1 MDIKMRINEKITTSK
16 VLGVFDVT
24 DESKIRIVVENA
36 NSSNTLEIKARIYNQ
51 TDFVLLKTITGNANE
66 IVNVF
71 TYEEIKIECTVFS
84 STGTEVKIVAASFN
98 DAGGSAIDSIGVP
111 SGDDITD
118 IETLNLTS
126 SDNSIGISGNNSTKT
141 IDFTFNGGYTPS
153 DATDWSPAPTTIPE
167 ALDQLADRTSFN
179 KIYVYE
185 NNVSVYSNGAPGVRD
200 TSPLIRD
207 GWYFQNTG
215 AGQKINWYFFDGNPL
230 SSTYQGSIPQ
240 SDFHPFFILTLDS
253 KNAKPIIGVYS
264 LPTGVNDT
272 IPGFAHSR
280 WVYQLS
286 TAALTPLVAGK
297 KYLFYT
303 TQNPSVYPEL
313 EHIQLDLIPAQSTGD
328 KNPSEL
334 ILTASLGSDSSEPVN
349 EVQWLVESMGVWS
362 PSVKQE
368 MQLRIRTVPLNS
380 SSKIDSIYL
389 PSYVDDVVEV
399 SSFATLP
406 PIGEAGK
413 IYVTL
418 DTNKQYR
425 WSGSTYI
432 EVSPSEV
439 NSVNGKVGVV
449 VLNKSDIG
457 LGNVDNT
464 SDLDKPISNAVQA
477 ELNIIDGRLDSLEEI
492 NSVKKLHVFEDNLQV
507 YADGRPGIKD
517 PSTNIYSNG
526 LIRDGWY
533 FKNTIAGQ
541 KINWYFFDGTT
552 QGTITLGNFSAYAVM
567 TFDAITAYP
576 ILAVYTFPTGS
587 GDIIP
592 GFAHSRVVYANP
604 LSPAA
609 VAGVKYLVYFGDEP
623 AAHPELP
630 RIQLTKSTISSA
642 GDQNPSEIVLT
653 ASLGSDSAEPVNEV
667 QFMVETLGV
676 NSPTVK
682 QEIDLRIKPS
692 SQSDFSSHINNF
704 SNPHAVTKTQVGLS
718 NVDNTSDLNKPIS
731 TATQTALNLKYDA
744 SNPAGYITSAQ
755 APVQSVNSQTGAVN
769 LDAADIPFT
778 PYGTITSTEVQS
790 AIEELD
796 DKTSVTSDIAL
807 DTKEPTGF
815 VDRTE
820 STTSF
825 DNSSRLFTIQPVTT
839 SFSFY
844 IKGTKFTKT
853 TLQSITIPNLAGNH
867 YVYFN
872 DVGNLAT
879 TQTFTS
885 AIIEQYAFVTVIYWN
900 TDTNTHSYFAE
911 ERHGITMDGATH
923 SYLHT
928 TFGARYISGLAL
940 ENFTIGD
947 GTDDTHAQ
955 FTADLGAIRDEDL
968 YLQLPAQSQIPILF
982 KQGQLWRKKL
992 ADNFPLLYNDGVY
1005 YSGPRIPF
1013 NEFVAGSWQLTPVDS
1028 NKFVLVHFFAT
1039 NDKETPIIGIQGTA
1053 QYNDIPA
1060 ARIAAGTE
1068 ISSLTGLPFAEF
1080 VAIGT
1085 VIFQTNTYT
1094 NIPDARVRAVN
1105 GANYVDFRG
1114 TQLYTPA
1121 GEATTH
1127 GLLSG
1132 LDKDDHTQYLTEARG
1147 DARYYTQTQID
1158 AIESTLQADI
1168 NTRALDSTV
1177 IKKDGSVAFTANQSM
1192 GGFRL
1197 TNVANPVGL
1206 TDAVNL
1212 QTLNASIGSSGD
1224 IVEKSFS
1231 IVESQISTSIT
1242 NFIFPSAS
1250 IKSFTALV
1258 SVTIDATSDLNEQF
1272 ELNGIQL
1279 SSGWV
1284 VSTISRG
1291 DNTNVTFDVDST
1303 GQVRYSS
1310 STYSG
1315 FVSGTL
1321 KFRAFTT
1328 SI

>member
-1 MDIKMRINEKITTSK
+1 MEIKMRINKKITSPQI
-16 VLGVFDVT
+16 LGIFDVT
-24 DESKIRIVVENA
+24 DESKIRIVVEGA
-36 NSSNTLEIKARIYNQ
+36 GSGNTFEVKARIQNQ
-51 TDFVLLKTITGNANE
+51 TSFVLLKTITGNANE
-66 IVNVF
+66 TVNVF
-71 TYEEIKIECTVFS
+71 TYEEVQIECTSFS
-84 STGTEVKIVAASFN
+84 AVSDEVKIVASSFS

-111 SGDDITD
+111 SGDDLTD

-126 SDNSIGISGNNSTKT
+126 SDGSINISGDNATKT
-141 IDFTFNGGYTPS
+141 IDFTFNDSYTPS
-153 DATDWSPAPTTIPE
+153 DATDWSPSPTTIPE
-167 ALDQLADRTSFN
+167 ALDQLADRTNYLEDN
-179 KIYVYE
+179 KIDI
-185 NNVSVYSNGAPGVRD
+185 SQKGAPNGV
-200 TSPLIRD
+200 
-207 GWYFQNTG
+207 
-215 AGQKINWYFFDGNPL
+215 A
-230 SSTYQGSIPQ
+230 
-240 SDFHPFFILTLDS
+240 
-253 KNAKPIIGVYS
+253 
-264 LPTGVNDT
+264 
-272 IPGFAHSR
+272 
-280 WVYQLS
+280 
-286 TAALTPLVAGK
+286 
-297 KYLFYT
+297 
-303 TQNPSVYPEL
+303 
-313 EHIQLDLIPAQSTGD
+313 
-328 KNPSEL
+328 
-334 ILTASLGSDSSEPVN
+334 
-349 EVQWLVESMGVWS
+349 
-362 PSVKQE
+362 
-368 MQLRIRTVPLNS
+368 PLNAS
-380 SSKIDSIYL
+380 TKIDSVYL
-389 PSYVDDVVEV
+389 PSYVDDVIEV
-399 SSFATLP
+399 SSFSTLP
-406 PIGEAGK
+406 SIGETGK

-425 WSGSTYI
+425 WSGSIYI

-439 NSVNGKVGVV
+439 NSVNGKVGIV

-457 LGNVDNT
+457 LSNVDNT
-464 SDLDKPISNAVQA
+464 SDLNKPISNATQT
-477 ELNIIDGRLDSLEEI
+477 ELTAIDGRLDNLEEI
-492 NSVKKLHVFEDNLQV
+492 NSVKKFHAFEDNLQI
-507 YADGRPGIKD
+507 YADARPGVKD

-533 FKNTIAGQ
+533 FKNTVAGY
-541 KINWYFFDGTT
+541 KINWYFFDGTS

-576 ILAVYTFPTGS
+576 ILAVYTFPTGT
-587 GDIIP
+587 GDIAP
-592 GFAHSRVVYANP
+592 GFAHSKVVYANP
-604 LSPAA
+604 LVPVA

-642 GDQNPSEIVLT
+642 GDQNPAEIVLT
-653 ASLGSDSAEPVNEV
+653 ASFGSDSGEPVNEV

-682 QEIDLRIKPS
+682 QEIDLRIKS
-692 SQSDFSSHINNF
+692 AIQSDLSSHIANL

-744 SNPAGYITSAQ
+744 SNPVGYITSAQ
-755 APVQSVNSQTGAVN
+755 APVQSVNTQTGAVS
-769 LDAADIPFT
+769 LEAEDIPFT
-778 PYGTITSTEVQS
+778 PYGTITATEVQS

-796 DKTSVTSDIAL
+796 DKTSVVSNIAT

-825 DNSSRLFTIQPVTT
+825 DDSSRLFTIQPVTT

-844 IKGTKFTKT
+844 TKGTKFTKT
-853 TLQSITIPNLAGNH
+853 TSQSITIPNLAGNH

-900 TDTNTHSYFAE
+900 TDVNKHSYFAE

-923 SYLHT
+923 IYLHT
-928 TFGARYISGLAL
+928 TFGARYLSGLAL
-940 ENFTIGD
+940 QSFTIGD
-947 GTDDTHAQ
+947 GSLDSHAQ
-955 FTADLGAIRDEDL
+955 FTADEGSIRDEDL
-968 YLQLPAQSQIPILF
+968 LLINPVQSQIPILF
-982 KQGQLWRKKL
+982 RQGQLWRKKA
-992 ADNFPLLYNDGVY
+992 ADAFPLLYNDGIY

-1013 NEFVAGSWQLTPVDS
+1013 NQYVAGSWQLTAVDS

-1039 NDKETPIIGIQGTA
+1039 NDKETPVVGIQGIA

-1060 ARIAAGTE
+1060 ARNAASTE
-1068 ISSLTGLPFAEF
+1068 ITTLSGLPFAEF

-1085 VIFQTNTYT
+1085 VVFQTNTYA
-1094 NIPDARVRAVN
+1094 NIPDARVRNIN

-1121 GEATTH
+1121 GEATEH
-1127 GLLSG
+1127 SLLSG
-1132 LDKDDHTQYLTEARG
+1132 LADDDHIQYLTEARG

-1158 AIESTLQADI
+1158 VIESTLQADI
-1168 NTRALDSTV
+1168 DTRALDSAV
-1177 IKKDGSVAFTANQSM
+1177 IKKNGSVAFTANQSL
-1192 GGFRL
+1192 GGFKI
-1197 TNVANPVGL
+1197 TNLANPVGL

-1224 IVEKSFS
+1224 IIEKSFS
-1231 IVESQISTSIT
+1231 IIESQISTSIT
-1242 NFIFPSAS
+1242 DFIFPSAS
-1250 IKSFTALV
+1250 IKSFSALV
-1258 SVTIDATSDLNEQF
+1258 SVVIDATADLSEQF

-1284 VSTISRG
+1284 LSIISRG
-1291 DNTNVTFDVDST
+1291 DNTNITFDVDST

-1315 FVSGTL
+1315 FVSGTM

-1328 SI
+1328 GI